1 MALIGAMAFTVALI
15 GAHAP
20 VFVSRVA
27 SIMILAPNL
36 ALIRASHSDFGFHWG
51 SNRVAQIWALAPTM
65 AVIGA
70 LALIFA
76 FIGDPSGALA
86 PNSA

>member
-1 MALIGAMAFTVALI
+1 MDLIGAMAFTVALI

-51 SNRVAQIWALAPTM
+51 SSKVALIGAPALTLALIRALAP
-65 AVIGA
+65 
-70 LALIFA
+70 LLA
-76 FIGDPSGALA
+76 FIGDPEEWL
-86 PNSA
+86 